1 MSLENPDDEAEMLT
15 GYTGGKTQT
24 VLPLE
29 YWPQCGACHL
39 ETTILANRR
48 DFVISEPTKN

>member
-29 YWPQCGACHL
+29 YCPQCVESRKARS
-39 ETTILANRR
+39 TLANRR
-48 DFVISEPTKN
+48 DRLF